1 MSFTYKDLVL
11 EFKETLKNVS
21 SIPERE
27 IEILIEF
34 LTKKDRIYFIKNPDE
49 KIPDELVS
57 KLSSFIK
64 KREKGYPL
72 EYTTHNKEFYGLNF
86 YVDRSVLIPRPET
99 EMLVEEAYNFLK
111 FKSDFSLL
119 DLGTGS
125 GCIAIALAN
134 LFKYSEAK
142 FKVVAVDKSFSA
154 IKIARRNATNN
165 KVKSQIQFKESDWFE
180 NINEK
185 FDCIVSNPPYVKGTD
200 KKNFPN
206 LTHEPAEAIY
216 SKEDGLADIKFLL
229 TNVSSFLNDGGIFL
243 CEFGYNQKEEIEK
256 FLKENTNFK
265 NYEFI
270 NDLAKLPRVLK
281 VFKESDG
288 KFS

>member
-1 MSFTYKDLVL
+1 MSITYKDLVL

-27 IEILIEF
+27 VEILVEF

-49 KIPDELVS
+49 KISDELVS

-72 EYTTHNKEFYGLNF
+72 EYITHNKEFYGLNF

-111 FKSDFSLL
+111 LKSDFSLL

-185 FDCIVSNPPYVKGTD
+185 FDCIVSNPPYVKGAD

-288 KFS
+288 K